1 MVLIPII
8 LYWEAV
14 TEEQSCIQGQLEL
27 YIKFQASTDYIERTY
42 LRKQNNNNKK
52 LGYSSVTE
60 HLSNMLTCMTSKLLG
75 TKKINKK

>member
-42 LRKQNNNNKK
+42 LRKQNNNKK
-52 LGYSSVTE
+52 KAG
-60 HLSNMLTCMTSKLLG
+60 
-75 TKKINKK
+75 I